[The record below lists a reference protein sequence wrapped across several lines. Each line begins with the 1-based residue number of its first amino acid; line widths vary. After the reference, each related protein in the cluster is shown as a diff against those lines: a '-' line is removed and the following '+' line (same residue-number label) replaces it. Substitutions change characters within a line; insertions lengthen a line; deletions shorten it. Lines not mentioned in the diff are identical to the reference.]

1 MAGVR
6 ALNSRVACQ
15 MKKVTVEN
23 YRDDKYYPKV
33 VRAVGEI
40 LAYSE
45 VVAPVD
51 VFVHMKLLS
60 KADLEL
66 WRFGRVPYLEK
77 VICCSLGKT
86 SRILRILRM
95 HVHDLDMIPSHTA
108 YVKWGKGSRIPLR
121 FSKTGEP
128 KLEEAYSRHFLKP
141 GLKSKKRV
149 PIANDLLDIELPTPP
164 RSA

>member
-1 MAGVR
+1 MIAYP
-6 ALNSRVACQ
+6 
-15 MKKVTVEN
+15 MTKITVEN
-23 YRDDKYYPKV
+23 YRDDKYYPKI
-33 VRAVGEI
+33 VRAVEAI
-40 LAYSE
+40 LAQGD

-51 VFVHMKLLS
+51 VFVRMELLS
-60 KADLEL
+60 EADVES

-77 VICCSLGKT
+77 VIRCNLSKI

-108 YVKWGKGSRIPLR
+108 YVKWGKGPRIPLR

-141 GLKSKKRV
+141 GRKGKKRV
-149 PIANDLLDIELPTPP
+149 EPEIATQPVGLG
-164 RSA
+164 